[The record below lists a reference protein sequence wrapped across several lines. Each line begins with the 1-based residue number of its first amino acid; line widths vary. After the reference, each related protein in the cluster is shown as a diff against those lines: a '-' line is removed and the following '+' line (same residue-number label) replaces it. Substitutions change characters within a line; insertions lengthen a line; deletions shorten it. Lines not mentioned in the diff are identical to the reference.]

1 MKKIIGMS
9 GAIILILASLQ
20 LRAQTFTE
28 KITKEFTFE
37 KKGADNAVLIANIN
51 GSVKV
56 EGYAGDKIIV
66 EVNKSIY
73 AKTNERLEK
82 GKADIQLG
90 VIDRADTLIFFVE
103 GTGASFGRKLENRR
117 NSNSWHHAGWGYD
130 WCCNGN
136 GNGNGNCN
144 CNCRTE
150 FDYKMDF
157 VVKVPSSVHVV
168 TSTINEGNI
177 SVSNV
182 SGAVVADNINGSIT
196 LNKLVR
202 EARAS
207 TINGDLDVEYVTNPT
222 KDCRFYSLNG
232 DINALFQRG
241 LAANMSFESFNGS
254 FYTNIDKLENI
265 PVKLE
270 KKESD
275 KGTRYKVN
283 GNRYKIGP
291 GGSTFLDFETFNGN
305 VYLKEKTN

>member
-1 MKKIIGMS
+1 MS
-9 GAIILILASLQ
+9 GMLILILASLQ
-20 LRAQTFTE
+20 LKAQSFSE

-37 KKGADNAVLIANIN
+37 KKGTDNAVLVSNIN
-51 GSVKV
+51 GSVKI
-56 EGYAGDKIIV
+56 EGYSGDKIIV

-73 AKTNERLEK
+73 GKTTERLEK

-90 VIDRADTLIFFVE
+90 VVDRADTLIFYVE
-103 GTGASFGRKLENRR
+103 GTGATFGRSGEHR
-117 NSNSWHHAGWGYD
+117 NNSRYNNGWGYD

-136 GNGNGNCN
+136 NNGRGCN

-157 VVKVPSSVHVV
+157 VIKVPSTVHVV
-168 TSTINEGNI
+168 VSTINEGDI
-177 SVSNV
+177 SINNV
-182 SGAVVADNINGSIT
+182 SGVVIADNINGSIK

-265 PVKLE
+265 PVQLE
-270 KKESD
+270 KKESE

-291 GGSTFLDFETFNGN
+291 GGNTFLDFETFNGN

>member
-1 MKKIIGMS
+1 MKKIIAMS
-9 GAIILILASLQ
+9 GTLILMLVSMHLM
-20 LRAQTFTE
+20 AQSFTE

-37 KKGADNAVLIANIN
+37 KKGADNAVLVSNIN

-56 EGYAGDKIIV
+56 EGYTGDKIMI
-66 EVNKSIY
+66 EVTKSIY
-73 AKTNERLEK
+73 AKTNERLER

-90 VIDRADTLIFFVE
+90 VIDRADTLIFFVD
-103 GTGASFGRKLENRR
+103 GTGAQFGRNSSDRR
-117 NSNSWHHAGWGYD
+117 NGSQHYAGWGYD
-130 WCCNGN
+130 WCCNGSR
-136 GNGNGNCN
+136 GNCN

-157 VVKVPSSVHVV
+157 VVKVPSSVHVLV
-168 TSTINEGNI
+168 STINEGDI
-177 SVSNV
+177 SIDGV
-182 SGAVVADNINGSIT
+182 SGAVIADNINGSIQ

-207 TINGDLDVEYVTNPT
+207 TINGDVDVEYVTNPT

-254 FYTNIDKLENI
+254 FYTNIDKLENM
-265 PVKLE
+265 PVSLE
-270 KKESD
+270 KKKDPER
-275 KGTRYKVN
+275 GTKYKIS
-283 GNRYKIGP
+283 GNRFKIGP

>member
-1 MKKIIGMS
+1 MKKIIAYAGTL
-9 GAIILILASLQ
+9 ILIFACVQ
-20 LRAQTFTE
+20 LRAQSFTE
-28 KITKEFTFE
+28 KITKEFAFE
-37 KKGADNAVLIANIN
+37 KKGVDNAVLVSNIN

-66 EVNKSIY
+66 EVSKSIY

-82 GKADIQLG
+82 GKTDIQLG

-103 GTGASFGRKLENRR
+103 GTGAQFNR
-117 NSNSWHHAGWGYD
+117 NSDSRHHSRSHSGWGYD

-136 GNGNGNCN
+136 GNGKGNCN

-168 TSTINEGNI
+168 VSTINDGNI
-177 SVSNV
+177 SIDNV
-182 SGAVVADNINGSIT
+182 SGSVIADNINGSIK

-207 TINGDLDVEYVTNPT
+207 TINGDVDVEYVTNPT

-232 DINALFQRG
+232 DINAWFQRG

-254 FYTNIDKLENI
+254 FYTNIDKLESM
-265 PVKLE
+265 PVSLE
-270 KKESD
+270 KKDSD
-275 KGTRYKVN
+275 KGIKYKVN
-283 GNRYKIGP
+283 GNRFKIGS
-291 GGSTFLDFETFNGN
+291 GGATFLDFETFNGN